1 MQKSQRSWAI
11 RVDGLEP
18 EFNGSY
24 QRAGA
29 KNNMP
34 LYRKNG
40 AAWWN
45 FLVQTWWKFIVIQN
59 HLSVDDFAVQCY
71 TKQYSLV

>member
-45 FLVQTWWKFIVIQN
+45 FLNVQT
-59 HLSVDDFAVQCY
+59 
-71 TKQYSLV
+71 